1 MLGPMYNNNNIWP
14 YILRIHNAATSKHPR
29 SFDEIEDE
37 WIYSWRRPIYDVKQD
52 WRRTTVLIYQWL
64 IYRLVLVIY
73 DTAKSKLASMNAWLS
88 ACLLRG
94 LRQGCI
100 HQDR

>member
-1 MLGPMYNNNNIWP
+1 MLEPLSICNNVMGFRLIYVVTAMLGPMYNNNNIWP

-52 WRRTTVLIYQWL
+52 
-64 IYRLVLVIY
+64 
-73 DTAKSKLASMNAWLS
+73 
-88 ACLLRG
+88 
-94 LRQGCI
+94 
-100 HQDR
+100 